1 MGYCSEA
8 QVQAEFKQ
16 LDISTTTAIKT
27 GQIAEFIAESDAEI
41 DAIIGTRY
49 VVPVDDG
56 NALLLCRMMSRALVA
71 NRVAGILAIKSG
83 NQKTDQDAG
92 RMSREDVLKLARQIA
107 DGKVAFDGA
116 TLIAGDGGVKSYVSG
131 TDVERVFKRGDKQW

>member
-1 MGYCSEA
+1 VGYCSEA